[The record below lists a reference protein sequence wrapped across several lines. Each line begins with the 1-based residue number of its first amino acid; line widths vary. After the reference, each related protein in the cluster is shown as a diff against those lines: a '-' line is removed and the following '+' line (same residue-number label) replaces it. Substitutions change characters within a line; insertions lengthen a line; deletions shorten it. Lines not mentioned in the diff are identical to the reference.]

1 MLIICSEY
9 ECSHY
14 YIRIYLLTLGVK
26 RFIVPVYCE
35 YVAFIVVIKNS
46 PYLESCF
53 PKGHS
58 SSSKA
63 KYIFYSCVELGL
75 DLVESLAIDTLY
87 NTLRYK
93 SVAVDVLDQP
103 EDVSGFRFAGQ
114 ENDHLD
120 RLLGIATYAIK
131 NGTSSS

>member
-1 MLIICSEY
+1 MI
-9 ECSHY
+9 
-14 YIRIYLLTLGVK
+14 LGVK

-35 YVAFIVVIKNS
+35 YVAFITVIKNS

-53 PKGHS
+53 LKGHS

-63 KYIFYSCVELGL
+63 KYLFYSCVELGL
-75 DLVESLAIDTLY
+75 DLVESLAIDTLHD
-87 NTLRYK
+87 TLRDE

-103 EDVSGFRFAGQ
+103 EDVSGFRLAGQ
-114 ENDHLD
+114 EHDYLD
-120 RLLGIATYAIK
+120 RLLGIATYTIK